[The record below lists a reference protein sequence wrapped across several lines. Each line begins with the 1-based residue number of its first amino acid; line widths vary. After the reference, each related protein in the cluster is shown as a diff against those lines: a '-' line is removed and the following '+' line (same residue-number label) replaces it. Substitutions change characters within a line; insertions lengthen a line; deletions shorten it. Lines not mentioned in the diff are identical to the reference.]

1 MPEPLIIVP
10 APVDRAPAG
19 CGTLLTLESSYLLCC
34 FLDRS
39 RHQVIDIVGDALGTT
54 VVNLNR
60 DRLGVK
66 MQVVQAVASCCSSLQ
81 HVDHHYCIPAMSGGS
96 QSVRFD

>member
-1 MPEPLIIVP
+1 MLEPLIIIP
-10 APVDRAPAG
+10 APADHAPAG
-19 CGTLLTLESSYLLCC
+19 CGTLLTLESPNPLCC
-34 FLDRS
+34 FLDQS
-39 RHQVIDIVGDALGTT
+39 WHQVLDIVGDALGTT
-54 VVNLNR
+54 VVDSNR
-60 DRLGVK
+60 DQLGVK